1 MEPPKKNRIRRLLNA
16 SVMEPERQNA
26 SDAIRQ
32 TTVRHRL
39 TMNSSDFVLPHNHLR
54 NHATDRLSMLP
65 QQFIEE
71 SADNEDV
78 DLNLLYNEYLQNLM
92 TEIILKKKKQKMEK
106 LIVSQLATMAKEID
120 HNKEKLFEL
129 KTRERDIIH
138 LTKLQN
144 EIDSQIAE
152 VKNCTKFE
160 SISKLKGILSQL
172 YTLLRDHDVLRCDNV
187 ILPETPKEWEE
198 TLKVLK
204 SSRDTLK
211 SIMDLI
217 GSENE
222 SYLGVN
228 NGIKEFLNTYEHI
241 KDLHKRLE
249 KDILELQAYALK
261 TAALSL
267 MSSNKTEN

>member
-1 MEPPKKNRIRRLLNA
+1 RLLNA
-16 SVMEPERQNA
+16 SVMEPERQNTSA
-26 SDAIRQ
+26 TIRQ
-32 TTVRHRL
+32 THFRHRS
-39 TMNSSDFVLPHNHLR
+39 TMNSSDFALPHNHLK
-54 NHATDRLSMLP
+54 NHATDRLSMVS
-65 QQFIEE
+65 QQTIEE
-71 SADNEDV
+71 STDNEDV
-78 DLNLLYNEYLQNLM
+78 ELKLLYNEYLQNLM
-92 TEIILKKKKQKMEK
+92 TEIILKKKKQEMEK

-138 LTKLQN
+138 STKLQN
-144 EIDSQIAE
+144 EIDSQIADI
-152 VKNCTKFE
+152 KCIKFE

-172 YTLLRDHDVLRCDNV
+172 YTLLRDHDVLHCDNV

-228 NGIKEFLNTYEHI
+228 NGIKEFLNTYEDI
-241 KDLHKRLE
+241 KDLQKRLE
-249 KDILELQAYALK
+249 KDILELQAYTLK

-267 MSSNKTEN
+267 M